1 MEKLAFFQP
10 YLYVPAA
17 SKTNCDAFG
26 IDNTPLI
33 KKTFRNEWE
42 REKYADSHK
51 GRLYFKLPA
60 AQQYLLEQYY
70 NSDIQDLTKNKL
82 KTFFIDIEVIASEFP
97 DPKEAKF
104 PITSIAI
111 YDNISEKYYV
121 WGIKPFNEYTC
132 KDHLTDIEPDEIVY
146 ENCKDEKELM
156 KKFLRFWRSDFPD
169 VLVGYNSY
177 SFDFPYI
184 VNRIEQIF
192 GEGKSAKLSP
202 VDNIF
207 GIEKENR
214 FGHKYTEYTIG
225 GISHID
231 YMVLFKY
238 LTPGERESDALD
250 YVCEEELGIG
260 KLDYGNQSLQ
270 ELCHSNWDKFINYN
284 IWDVKL
290 MVMLDAKR
298 KYLDIAKFSAFS
310 GFCNIDKVLGKVSII
325 TGVLAKQGMLEN
337 KMIPAQKKNTGI
349 AHERIP
355 GGYVKTP
362 DPGLYRNCIS
372 FDANS
377 LYPNTI
383 ITLNISPES
392 KRGKIIN
399 TTPDSYTVHL
409 FLERHNIEIQ
419 KTEMRQ
425 FLIDKGWSLSA
436 AGIMFDQKE
445 QAICAKFVDNLYKKR
460 VVIQRSI
467 TEIESEMVLLNKNTN
482 VYKAKKVTLD
492 QLDTE
497 QYLIKI
503 LLNSTYGALA
513 CAYFDLYDLDC
524 AKSITMT
531 GQAMIKEAEK
541 INNKFIQDEWNL
553 PEKERGIAADTDSNF
568 FDLTD
573 LVNSFKEPYIDADG
587 NLSEEFVKA
596 ETKIKNNLNNKIH
609 EWAEHKLNS
618 KDCRFKFGR
627 EAIATTAIWAGK
639 KHYVMH
645 IRNMKGIKTDNIKYK
660 GLALV
665 KATFSKETKNI
676 SKNIVKGILTTPNKK
691 EANEKFFESFE
702 VFKNFALSVI
712 SERSS
717 IKVLDDYSRK
727 SNGFQTVKACPRHV
741 KYSLYHN
748 HLLEMLGLDKK
759 YPKIENGKKIKII
772 YVKPNKY
779 NIDGIAYLDV
789 LPPEFDL
796 EVDTERMFEKCI
808 INCLKPIYAA
818 LQWEIPNVKLQ
829 YENSLLEIKRRDQSL
844 FEHRDIILIGTDYYN
859 NKWISK
865 NELKQ
870 LFLYEKQQ
878 LMIAVNTANENYKL
892 LMENFNIGVI
902 KNYQERS

>member
-1 MEKLAFFQP
+1 MSYRNVYYDRKTSMITHYNWDDQGNRIEQLAFFQP

-17 SKTNCDAFG
+17 SKTNCDAYG
-26 IDNTPLI
+26 IDNIPLV
-33 KKTFRNEWE
+33 KKTFKNEWE
-42 REKYADSHK
+42 REKYADSYK
-51 GRLYFKLPA
+51 GKTYFKLPA
-60 AQQYLLEQYY
+60 SQQYLLEKYY
-70 NSDIQDLTKNKL
+70 NTDIQELTKNKL
-82 KTFFIDIEVIASEFP
+82 KIFFIDIEVIASEFP

-104 PITSIAI
+104 PLTSIAL

-121 WGIKPFNEYTC
+121 WGIRPYDEYSC
-132 KDHLTDIEPDEIVY
+132 KDHLTGIEPDEIVY
-146 ENCKDEKELM
+146 EFCKDEKELL

-184 VNRIEQIF
+184 VHRIEQVF
-192 GEGKSAKLSP
+192 GEGKSEKLSP
-202 VDNIF
+202 VDNIY
-207 GIEKENR
+207 GVEKENR

-260 KLDYGNQSLQ
+260 KLDYGNQTLQ
-270 ELCHSNWDKFINYN
+270 ELCHSDWNKFINYN

-298 KYLDIAKFSAFS
+298 KYLEIAKFSAFS
-310 GFCNIDKVLGKVSII
+310 GFCNIDKVLGKVAII

-349 AHERIP
+349 AHEKIP
-355 GGYVKTP
+355 GGYVKDP
-362 DPGLYRNCIS
+362 DPGMYRNCIS

-383 ITLNISPES
+383 ITLNISPEA
-392 KRGKIIN
+392 KRGKILAVS
-399 TTPDSYTVHL
+399 PEAYTVHL
-409 FLERHNIEIQ
+409 FLDRHNIVI
-419 KTEMRQ
+419 KKDEMKQ
-425 FLIDKGWSLSA
+425 FLIDEGWSLSA
-436 AGIMFDQKE
+436 AGIMFDQKT
-445 QAICAKFVDNLYKKR
+445 QSICAKFVDGLYKKR
-460 VVIQRSI
+460 VVIQKTI
-467 TEIESEMVLLNKNTN
+467 ADIETEISTMNKNKN
-482 VYKAKKVTLD
+482 LYKEKKNILD

-513 CAYFDLYDLDC
+513 CSYFDLYDLDC

-541 INNKFIQDEWNL
+541 INNEFLCAEWNL
-553 PEKERGIAADTDSNF
+553 PKKERGIAADTDSNF

-573 LVNSFKEPYIDADG
+573 LINTFPTPYIDEEG
-587 NLSEEFVKA
+587 NLSAEFIDA
-596 ETKIKNNLNNKIH
+596 ENKIKDNLNKKIA
-609 EWAEHKLNS
+609 EWAENKLNS

-645 IRNMKGIKTDNIKYK
+645 IRNMKGTKTDNIKYK

-665 KATFSKETKNI
+665 KATFSKEAKNI
-676 SKNIVKGILTTPNKK
+676 SKSIVKGILTTPNKK
-691 EANEKFFESFE
+691 EANTKFFESFE
-702 VFKNFALSVI
+702 TFKGFSLPII

-717 IKVLDDYSRK
+717 IKVLDDYAQK
-727 SNGFQTVKACPRHV
+727 SSGFQTVKACPRHV
-741 KYSLYHN
+741 KYSLYYN
-748 HLLEMLGLDKK
+748 HLIQLLELERK
-759 YPKIENGKKIKII
+759 YQKIENGKKIKII

-789 LPPEFDL
+789 LPPEFGL
-796 EVDTERMFEKCI
+796 EVDIERMFEKCI
-808 INCLKPIYAA
+808 INCLKPIYEA
-818 LQWEIPNVKLQ
+818 LQWEVPNVNLQ
-829 YENSLLEIKRRDQSL
+829 YENDLEDM
-844 FEHRDIILIGTDYYN
+844 F
-859 NKWISK
+859 
-865 NELKQ
+865 
-870 LFLYEKQQ
+870 
-878 LMIAVNTANENYKL
+878 A
-892 LMENFNIGVI
+892 
-902 KNYQERS
+902 

>member
-1 MEKLAFFQP
+1 MSYRNCYYDRKTSMITHYTWDNVGNRMEKLAFFQP

-26 IDNTPLI
+26 IDGTPLI
-33 KKTFRNEWE
+33 KKIFKNEWE
-42 REKYADSHK
+42 REKFSDTYK
-51 GRLYFKLPA
+51 GRTYFKLPA
-60 AQQYLLEQYY
+60 TQQYLLEQYHQT
-70 NSDIQDLTKNKL
+70 DIQELTKNKL
-82 KTFFIDIEVIASEFP
+82 KIFFIDIEVIASEFP

-104 PITSIAI
+104 PITSITV
-111 YDNISEKYYV
+111 YNNISEKYYV
-121 WGIKPFNEYTC
+121 WGIKRYDEYSC

-146 ENCKDEKELM
+146 EYCEDEKQLM

-184 VNRIEQIF
+184 VHRIEQLF

-202 VDNIF
+202 VDSIY
-207 GIEKENR
+207 GVEKENR
-214 FGHKYTEYTIG
+214 YGHHYTEYTIG
-225 GISHID
+225 GVSHID

-270 ELCHSNWDKFINYN
+270 ELCYSDWNKFINYN

-325 TGVLAKQGMLEN
+325 TGVLAKQGLLDN
-337 KMIPAQKKNTGI
+337 KMIPAQKKNTGLK
-349 AHERIP
+349 HEKIP
-355 GGYVKTP
+355 GGYVKNP
-362 DPGLYRNCIS
+362 EPGLYSNIIS

-383 ITLNISPES
+383 ITLNISPEA
-392 KRGKIIN
+392 KRGKVMAISDEKYI
-399 TTPDSYTVHL
+399 VHL
-409 FLERHNIEIQ
+409 FLDRHNIEI
-419 KTEMRQ
+419 KKSEMKD
-425 FLIDKGWSLSA
+425 FLKQKGWALSA
-436 AGIMFDQKE
+436 AGIMFDQTE
-445 QAICAKFVDNLYKKR
+445 QSICAKFVDNLYKKR
-460 VVIQRSI
+460 VEIQKRVAELEQETSK
-467 TEIESEMVLLNKNTN
+467 LRKNSN
-482 VYKAKKVTLD
+482 DYKAKKTILD

-541 INNKFIQDEWNL
+541 ITNTFLSEEWNL
-553 PEKERGIAADTDSNF
+553 EHKDRCTGIDTDSNF
-568 FDLTD
+568 FDISDITSQL
-573 LVNSFKEPYIDADG
+573 SKPYID
-587 NLSEEFVKA
+587 EEQKLTAEFIEI
-596 ETKIKNNLNNKIH
+596 ETKIKNNLNKKIA
-609 EWAEHKLNS
+609 EWAIEKLNS

-627 EAIATTAIWAGK
+627 EAVASKAIWTGK

-645 IRNMKGIKTDNIKYK
+645 IRNMKGNPTDNIKYK
-660 GLALV
+660 GMALV
-665 KATFSKETKNI
+665 KATFSRETKNI
-676 SKNIVKGILTTPNKK
+676 SKEIVKGILTTPNKK
-691 EANEKFFESFE
+691 EANGKFFESFE
-702 VFKNFALSVI
+702 QFKGFDIPII

-717 IKVLDDYSRK
+717 IKVLDDYAKNST
-727 SNGFQTVKACPRHV
+727 GFQTIKGCPRHV
-741 KYSLYHN
+741 KYSLYYN
-748 HLLEMLGLDKK
+748 NLLKLLDLEKK

-772 YVKPNKY
+772 YIKPNKY

-796 EVDTERMFEKCI
+796 EVDTEKMFEKCI
-808 INCLKPIYAA
+808 INCLKPIYTA
-818 LQWEIPNVKLQ
+818 LQWEIPDVKLQ
-829 YENSLLEIKRRDQSL
+829 HEEDLEDL
-844 FEHRDIILIGTDYYN
+844 F
-859 NKWISK
+859 
-865 NELKQ
+865 
-870 LFLYEKQQ
+870 
-878 LMIAVNTANENYKL
+878 A
-892 LMENFNIGVI
+892 
-902 KNYQERS
+902 